1 MISKQIELRNE
12 GGLHARPATFFAET
26 AAKFEA
32 AVTVTFKEKQV
43 DGKRVIGLMRLG
55 AKQGDVV
62 TVTADGADEAAAMD
76 SLESFLNRIDA

>member
-1 MISKQIELRNE
+1 MISKEFKLLNE

-32 AVTVTFKEKQV
+32 SVTVKCKDKQV

-55 AKQGDVV
+55 AKQGDLV
-62 TVTADGADEAAAMD
+62 TITVDGPDEAEALD
-76 SLESFLNRIDA
+76 SLAGFLEHVDA